1 MILHSYEVVQNM
13 AQTYNF
19 DDFEHLKHIILF
31 LFSIKPNN
39 DIGFDFSLY
48 SLLSI
53 NLVKY
58 TNDSSHVG

>member
-1 MILHSYEVVQNM
+1 
-13 AQTYNF
+13 
-19 DDFEHLKHIILF
+19 LKHIILF

-48 SLLSI
+48 SLLSN

-58 TNDSSHVG
+58 TNDSNHVGEQMNEVFRFYNIDFNSCC